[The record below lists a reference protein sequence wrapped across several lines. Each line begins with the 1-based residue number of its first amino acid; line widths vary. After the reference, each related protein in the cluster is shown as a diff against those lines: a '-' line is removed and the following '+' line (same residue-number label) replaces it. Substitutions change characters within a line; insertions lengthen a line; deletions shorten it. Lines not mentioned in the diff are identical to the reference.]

1 MQILDAIL
9 ELLSDGKERK
19 STDISEDLKVDISLV
34 NEALAFLVEY
44 NFVRRGHNGSYILDE
59 EVKRVLHIHS

>member
-1 MQILDAIL
+1 MEILDAIL

-19 STDISEDLKVDISLV
+19 SIDISKELKADISLV
-34 NEALAFLVEY
+34 NEALAFLVDY

-59 EVKRVLHIHS
+59 EVKRVLDIHS

>member
-44 NFVRRGHNGSYILDE
+44 NFLRRGHNGSYILDE
-59 EVKRVLHIHS
+59 EVKCVLHIHS